1 MTTKVT
7 DSVRDT
13 TSLDVSKLSGAV
25 AVAKGGTGLTAVGTS
40 GNVLTSNGSAWASTA
55 PAGGFTLGT
64 PVLSTSGTA
73 IDFTSIPSGTKI
85 IHISYSG
92 VSTNGTSRPIVQ
104 IGDAGGIETSGYLGT
119 GWRASPRNYTDG
131 FGLSD
136 DWAGVVIVQG
146 ITTLTLLDS
155 STFTWASTSQLG
167 RTDAHH
173 LLGAGAKSL
182 SAELDRVRITTQGG
196 SDTFDAGKINIQYE

>member
-1 MTTKVT
+1 MSELITNKITPGSGSSDTVT
-7 DSVRDT
+7 MGDSGDT
-13 TSLDVSKLSGAV
+13 FNFPSGVTVSGLSNA
-25 AVAKGGTGLTAVGTS
+25 
-40 GNVLTSNGSAWASTA
+40 
-55 PAGGFTLGT
+55 FTLGT
-64 PVLSTSGTA
+64 PVASTSGTA

-85 IHISYSG
+85 MHISYSG

-119 GWRASPRNYTDG
+119 GWRASSRNYTDG

-196 SDTFDAGKINIQYE
+196 SDTFDAGKINLQYE